1 MEIKVIRKYFKETY
15 TIGNVFVDGQWF
27 SNSLENKDRGLD
39 QSMPLSQLKKLKKY
53 GITAIP
59 TGRYEVKSY
68 FWPKYRKTYPLLMNV
83 PAFTGILI
91 HGMQNA
97 SQSLGC
103 IGIGENKRKGEI
115 LNSQVYVRRLT
126 EMLISA
132 EKKGEKTYITIE

>member
-115 LNSQVYVRRLT
+115 LNSRVYVRRLT

>member
-1 MEIKVIRKYFKETY
+1 MEIKIVRKYKKEKY
-15 TIGNVFVDGQWF
+15 TIGDVFVNDKWF
-27 SNSLENKDRGLD
+27 GNSLEDADRGLD
-39 QSMPLSQLKKLKKY
+39 QSMSLSQLKKLKKY

-68 FWPKYRKTYPLLMNV
+68 FWPKYRKIYPLLVNV
-83 PAFTGILI
+83 PAYTGILI

-103 IGIGENKRKGEI
+103 IGIGENKKKGEI